1 MEDQNIR
8 RVIQAKAEDCDLEI
22 KILTNHSYDKSII
35 GITEEGRVIYSFNKM
50 VQEFKQDEHCS
61 EEEAIEWITVNTIP
75 ALPYMGEN
83 YPIIVMDDIESLFE
97 KYL

>member
-1 MEDQNIR
+1 MEDKLIR
-8 RVIQAKAEDCDLEI
+8 KSLQAKGEDCDLEI
-22 KILTNHSYDKSII
+22 KLLTNHSYDKSII
-35 GITEEGRVIYSFNKM
+35 GLTEDGRVIYSFNKM
-50 VQEFKQDEHCS
+50 VQEFMQDEHCT

-83 YPIIVMDDIESLFE
+83 HPIIAMEDIESLFE